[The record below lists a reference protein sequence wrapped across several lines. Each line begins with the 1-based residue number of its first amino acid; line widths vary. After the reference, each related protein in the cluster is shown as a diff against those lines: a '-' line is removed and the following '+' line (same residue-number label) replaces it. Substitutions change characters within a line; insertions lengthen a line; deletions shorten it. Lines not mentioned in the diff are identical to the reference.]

1 MAITSTKA
9 AFVKSGDTID
19 VLPSD
24 PITCGTIKNIAGCR
38 CIALW
43 DLPALQRGTMKILH
57 RGEVI
62 RVTTNEAIGATDMGV
77 AIYITGDG
85 IVTKTSEGNTPLGFT
100 AEAVA
105 SGALSFD
112 VVCA

>member
-9 AFVKSGDTID
+9 AFVKSGETVD

-24 PITCGTIKNIAGCR
+24 PIACGTIKFIAGCT

-43 DLPALQRGTMKILH
+43 DLPALVKGTMKILH
-57 RGEVI
+57 RGEVVRI
-62 RVTTNEAIGATDMGV
+62 ATNEAIGQTLQGAPVYVTS
-77 AIYITGDG
+77 DG
-85 IVTKTSEGNTPLGFT
+85 IVTKTSEGNALLGYT
-100 AEAVA
+100 NEAVA
-105 SGALSFD
+105 ADALAFE